1 MLFLQLLEPNPG
13 KTSKQLIKVY
23 KIIKLYQVLTNH
35 KITVPITNSK
45 SKELKKRVILS

>member
-35 KITVPITNSK
+35 KTVPITNSK